1 MAPPHNTRADAAP
14 VPARMSWAAQ
24 GRRPARVAAVAVGMG
39 LLLAGCGQAGPVEVG
54 GVASSATVP
63 SAPVASSAPSGTP
76 SPSGSDAG
84 AAELTIALDE
94 GGGQPTTWQLT
105 CDPVGGTHPD
115 PQAACGALGNG
126 GAQALTPPKPG
137 SAVCAQVFG
146 GPQVATITGTW
157 RGKAVSTK
165 ITRRDGCEIGRWDA
179 LAGLLPPAGS

>member
-1 MAPPHNTRADAAP
+1 MAPPHNNRTDAAP
-14 VPARMSWAAQ
+14 VPARMSWAAR
-24 GRRPARVAAVAVGMG
+24 GRRPVFAAAVAVGVG
-39 LLLAGCGQAGPVEVG
+39 LLLAGCGEADPVEVG
-54 GVASSATVP
+54 GAASSAALP
-63 SAPVASSAPSGTP
+63 SAPVASSAAGGTP

-84 AAELTIALDE
+84 AAELKIVVDE

-115 PQAACGALGNG
+115 AQAACGALGRA

-157 RGKAVSTK
+157 RGNAVSTK
-165 ITRRDGCEIGRWDA
+165 ITRQDGCEIGRWDA